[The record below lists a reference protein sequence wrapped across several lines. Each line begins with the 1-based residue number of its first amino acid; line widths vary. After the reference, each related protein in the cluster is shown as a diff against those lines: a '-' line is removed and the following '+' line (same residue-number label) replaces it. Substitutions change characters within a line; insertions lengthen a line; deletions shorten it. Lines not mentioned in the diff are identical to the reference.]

1 MACKYYIGDKAFTE
15 EELKQHLING
25 GLDAYVKE
33 GAIDLSKI
41 KKQNNGTTKT
51 NEQESKNGT
60 TGQEV
65 RQRENAKTSQGSSGE
80 IQRPK
85 TAAQFVRAAADMDL
99 TGQLEGQVMQAMI
112 GIKMSRSV
120 LYELLGSG
128 GKANSEDSRD
138 LRAGKRFVG
147 KPISKEIENKGA
159 FLNSKAG
166 EAGDK
171 FKTVDEIAHHI
182 WENIGGLNDEKI
194 DQGEIKKI
202 VEDTILAFDSP
213 SGIAEHIYDN
223 FIDAN
228 ADVDKILNDYM
239 MSQLPE
245 GVDPITGEWKPGY
258 GQATEAIF
266 AMTDAEIESFFKDEE
281 AFFNSPEYTGIE
293 KKVLSSDGNG
303 GTPNTKST
311 ESSGGGTGIAIKHTD
326 VIKEVLGLPKYEPS
340 PKIEEEIKTEADA
353 EISKGTSVVDI
364 LKRWESGK
372 FNVDTIQVESELV
385 KRYIATMGAKDKMTD
400 EDINNYKRAIDILE
414 KTGRLFGKG
423 LHSRISEIDK
433 SDSLAEFLVDEMWA
447 SKVDILTDEQKAKV
461 QEEFSKIKEANEKLQ
476 AKLDEYEKAQALK
489 DANSTISKEQKSA
502 SRKRKVDDIKK
513 ERESII
519 DSIKKKLKDSRSQF
533 NSTPVPYANE
543 LIAIAPD
550 VAKLVKNYVEEG
562 VVNLSEIVDG
572 IYEMVKDSSS
582 NIQKNDIV
590 DIIAGKY
597 AEKKKTRSEI
607 LGEVN
612 SLKRQASL
620 VSRLKDLEDGIEPK
634 YEKERIKKNQ
644 KISELKKQIDEN
656 YLHQLAKAKANIIS
670 QISKLE
676 DDLSSGNFST
686 SVAKEPLR
694 LDKEAVVLKDEL
706 IRLKRERAIRLL
718 KEEYN
723 NRPTKEKLKDMTIE
737 VLNVPRTIMSSMDFS
752 APLRQGLVA
761 SVAHPTLAGRA
772 FIEMFKQ
779 AVSQKRFD
787 RWFHDIR
794 ESDGWAV
801 MEQSGLYVA
810 DPHDLSLSA
819 KEEQFMNN
827 LAEKIP
833 FIGKLIKG
841 SERAYVSYLNKMRVD
856 LFEQG
861 ADVLNSMGITFENNP
876 KEYEGLASVV
886 NNMTGRGKL
895 GKLLGVD
902 LEDAAPVFNSL
913 FFSPR
918 LIASRLNLLNPAYY
932 AKLPKYARKMA
943 LKDMAKFATFGVTL
957 LSLLKL
963 SFGCDDDCK
972 NCEGCIQVETDPRSS
987 DFGKI
992 KIGDTRYDI
1001 WGGFQSYV
1009 RVAAQL
1015 LTAQS
1020 KSTQSGDINSLD
1032 GEGAFGRD
1040 RSDVLSTFTRNKLS
1054 PIPATVVDLFKRRD
1068 AVGNPVTL
1076 SSIAQN
1082 NLLPL
1087 IYNDVQEAV
1096 KEDGYKAL
1104 FTVGIPS
1111 AFGVGVNTY
1120 TPREKKDK
1128 TIYQK

>member
-1 MACKYYIGDKAFTE
+1 MPIIDCLQKAKLNKELEKLFSPIKEDMTESEQRNLAIELANKYYRELNDEATKISRSVGHIPSKINKVDRSSEIKKIE
-15 EELKQHLING
+15 EEYN
-25 GLDAYVKE
+25 
-33 GAIDLSKI
+33 SKI
-41 KKQNNGTTKT
+41 KELENNISEIKTQQNETATNG
-51 NEQESKNGT
+51 QENKNGT
-60 TGQEV
+60 PVQEV
-65 RQRENAKTSQGSSGE
+65 RQGENAATSKSTSTE
-80 IQRPK
+80 TK
-85 TAAQFVRAAADMDL
+85 AD
-99 TGQLEGQVMQAMI
+99 EGQV
-112 GIKMSRSV
+112 
-120 LYELLGSG
+120 LGQNENTGG
-128 GKANSEDSRD
+128 GKEPPVSS
-138 LRAGKRFVG
+138 
-147 KPISKEIENKGA
+147 
-159 FLNSKAG
+159 
-166 EAGDK
+166 
-171 FKTVDEIAHHI
+171 
-182 WENIGGLNDEKI
+182 ND
-194 DQGEIKKI
+194 
-202 VEDTILAFDSP
+202 
-213 SGIAEHIYDN
+213 
-223 FIDAN
+223 
-228 ADVDKILNDYM
+228 
-239 MSQLPE
+239 
-245 GVDPITGEWKPGY
+245 
-258 GQATEAIF
+258 AT
-266 AMTDAEIESFFKDEE
+266 
-281 AFFNSPEYTGIE
+281 
-293 KKVLSSDGNG
+293 
-303 GTPNTKST
+303 
-311 ESSGGGTGIAIKHTD
+311 SSGDGTGIAIRHTD
-326 VIKEVLGLPKYEPS
+326 VIKEALGLPKYEPS
-340 PKIEEEIKTEADA
+340 PKTEEEIKAEADA

-385 KRYIATMGAKDKMTD
+385 KRYVSTMEAKDKMTD
-400 EDINNYKRAIDILE
+400 EDINNYKRAISILE

-423 LHSRISEIDK
+423 LQSRVGDIDK
-433 SDSLAEFLVDEMWA
+433 SDSLAEFMVDEIWA
-447 SKVDILTDEQKAKV
+447 SKVDTLTEEQKAKV
-461 QEEFSKIKEANEKLQ
+461 EEEFSKIKEANEKLQ

-489 DANSTISKEQKSA
+489 DANSIISKEQKST
-502 SRKRKVDDIKK
+502 SRKKKIDDIKK
-513 ERESII
+513 ERESIA

-533 NSTPVPYANE
+533 NSAPLPYVKE
-543 LIAIAPD
+543 LIEISPD
-550 VAKLVKNYVEEG
+550 VARLVKNYVEEG

-572 IYEMVKDSSS
+572 IYEIVKDSSS

-597 AEKKKTRSEI
+597 AEKKKTRNEI

-634 YEKERIKKNQ
+634 YEKEKIKRNQ

-656 YLHQLAKAKANIIS
+656 YLHQLAKSKASILS
-670 QISKLE
+670 KISKLE
-676 DDLSSGNFST
+676 DDLASGNFST
-686 SVAKEPLR
+686 PVVKEPLR

-723 NRPTKEKLKDMTIE
+723 NRPTKEKLKDMTME

-752 APLRQGLVA
+752 APLRQGVVA
-761 SVAHPTLAGRA
+761 SVAHPTLAGKA
-772 FIEMFKQ
+772 FVEMFKQ

-787 RWFHDIR
+787 RWFYDIR

-895 GKLLGVD
+895 GKLLGVE

-943 LKDMAKFATFGVTL
+943 LKDMAKFASFGVTL

-992 KIGDTRYDI
+992 KIGNTRYDI
-1001 WGGFQSYV
+1001 WGGFLSYV

-1015 LTAQS
+1015 LTSQS
-1020 KSTQSGDINSLD
+1020 KSTQSGEINNLD
-1032 GEGAFGRD
+1032 GKGVFGRD
-1040 RSDVLSTFTRNKLS
+1040 RSDVLATFARGKLS
-1054 PIPATVVDLFKRRD
+1054 PIPATAVNLIKGRD

-1087 IYNDVQEAV
+1087 IYSDVQEAV

-1104 FTVGIPS
+1104 FTVGVPS
-1111 AFGVGVNTY
+1111 AFGIGVNTY

-1128 TIYQK
+1128 SIYQK